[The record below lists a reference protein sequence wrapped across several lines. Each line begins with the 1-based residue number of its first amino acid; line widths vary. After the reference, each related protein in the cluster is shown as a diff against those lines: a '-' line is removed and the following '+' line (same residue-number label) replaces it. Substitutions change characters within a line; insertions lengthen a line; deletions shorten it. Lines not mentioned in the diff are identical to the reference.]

1 MPTSLVNFRGKCN
14 TVIVHTGISLI
25 CNCMEW
31 LSVGSRASRGQEVCS
46 QHLHSVYNKGRAL
59 LSLRYE
65 LSVSQVAKECIT
77 AQISCWGIDRCQA
90 VALTSKLTFNL
101 NFYLLLLIFHT
112 QLLIEQKQKT
122 TTKKNPTNHKKKAK
136 PKPEGVIACAATAL
150 CVLAAPQCAHPA
162 LRSQKAA
169 EEVFMGPQSQ
179 GWCWRLS
186 GSGPCYSHSSGL
198 CAELT
203 HWRAVRCKCQS
214 SSRFLTPLQWC
225 RIYLFYSAGY
235 DWQQLAW

>member
-112 QLLIEQKQKT
+112 QLLIEQKQTTTT
-122 TTKKNPTNHKKKAK
+122 TTKNPPTTKKKPNQNQK
-136 PKPEGVIACAATAL
+136 VLLLVQQQHYVCWQPRSVLTQHCAL
-150 CVLAAPQCAHPA
+150 KKQQRRFSWGH
-162 LRSQKAA
+162 
-169 EEVFMGPQSQ
+169 
-179 GWCWRLS
+179 
-186 GSGPCYSHSSGL
+186 
-198 CAELT
+198 
-203 HWRAVRCKCQS
+203 RARAD
-214 SSRFLTPLQWC
+214 
-225 RIYLFYSAGY
+225 AGG
-235 DWQQLAW
+235 